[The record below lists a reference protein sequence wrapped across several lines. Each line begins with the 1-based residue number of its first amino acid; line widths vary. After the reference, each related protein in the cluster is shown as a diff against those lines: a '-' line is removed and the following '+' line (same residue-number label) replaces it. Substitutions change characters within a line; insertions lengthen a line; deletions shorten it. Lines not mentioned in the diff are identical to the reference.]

1 MLAPGTPSAA
11 IRPGWRFAEE
21 YYDQRRW
28 LACRRGALWEAA
40 AQHKLRVP
48 MTLPWYNGT
57 VVDVTLGNDNSL
69 CLYVCGS
76 FEPNEFAFLD
86 RVLSLGMTFV
96 DVGANDGYYTLF
108 AARRVG
114 STGRVVAVEPSSRE
128 RVNLKRNIAR
138 NRLDNVTV
146 VPAALG
152 STCGVADLRL
162 AQGVHSGHN
171 TLGKFAHDGVQAERF
186 QRVDLETLDKVASD
200 LDLGCVDFVK
210 IDVEGAEASVIHG
223 ARHVL
228 TAMRPIILLEIND
241 RALRAQ
247 STSGEA
253 LLATLRTDFNY
264 EIMTFSTVTG
274 TVERLVGSAPVS
286 ANVVAVPSERSSQI
300 APAVQLGR

>member
-1 MLAPGTPSAA
+1 
-11 IRPGWRFAEE
+11 
-21 YYDQRRW
+21 
-28 LACRRGALWEAA
+28 
-40 AQHKLRVP
+40 
-48 MTLPWYNGT
+48 
-57 VVDVTLGNDNSL
+57 
-69 CLYVCGS
+69 
-76 FEPNEFAFLD
+76 
-86 RVLSLGMTFV
+86 MTFV

-138 NRLDNVTV
+138 NRLDNVAI

-200 LDLGCVDFVK
+200 LGLGGVDFVK
-210 IDVEGAEASVIHG
+210 IDVEGAEASVIYG

-247 STSGEA
+247 ATSGEA
-253 LLATLRTDFNY
+253 LLATLRNDFNY

-274 TVERLVGSAPVS
+274 TVELMVGSAPLS
-286 ANVVAVPSERSSQI
+286 ANVVAIPVERSSQI
-300 APAVQLGR
+300 APVVQLGR